1 MRKLHV
7 KFPRLGNFINIDFQ
21 LCKDIITGI
30 DNHTVQQWVQ
40 IVSQRTFL
48 FINIFSCEFQVETFH
63 LFLWE
68 YFIKILWLCSCLKTW
83 ITPSEIFIFKRKYTS
98 WRHIINTDLC
108 RLGGTYTICIMVE
121 FQKSGWST
129 GLNVRD
135 YVKICLKE
143 HQSTYLNWT
152 KLLQKGGVIVQA
164 NWSEH
169 NVICPKYY
177 KISNEYCSSYLL
189 ADWDVRAALKNLQF
203 F

>member
-1 MRKLHV
+1 MSSNRFSK
-7 KFPRLGNFINIDFQ
+7 
-21 LCKDIITGI
+21 
-30 DNHTVQQWVQ
+30 
-40 IVSQRTFL
+40 
-48 FINIFSCEFQVETFH
+48 NIFIYKHFLLRVSSWDIPS
-63 LFLWE
+63 FLWE

-152 KLLQKGGVIVQA
+152 KLLQKGR
-164 NWSEH
+164 
-169 NVICPKYY
+169 
-177 KISNEYCSSYLL
+177 SNCSGKLEWVL
-189 ADWDVRAALKNLQF
+189 WQF
-203 F
+203 GLSSF

>member
-48 FINIFSCEFQVETFH
+48 FINILSWESQVETFLH
-63 LFLWE
+63 FLWE

-98 WRHIINTDLC
+98 ICFRWRYIINTDLC
-108 RLGGTYTICIMVE
+108 RLGGTLFAILHYGGISKIWLKHRAQCKRLCKNMFKRASKYILE
-121 FQKSGWST
+121 LNKIAAKGRSNCSGKLEWA
-129 GLNVRD
+129 
-135 YVKICLKE
+135 
-143 HQSTYLNWT
+143 QSYMSQVL
-152 KLLQKGGVIVQA
+152 
-164 NWSEH
+164 
-169 NVICPKYY
+169 
-177 KISNEYCSSYLL
+177 
-189 ADWDVRAALKNLQF
+189 
-203 F
+203 